1 MVQKSGQP
9 PFGCPFL
16 TLFAKQT
23 GGLKNFQPEINVQR
37 TVALDCVDITHRIHV
52 WYIYLHLP

>member
-23 GGLKNFQPEINVQR
+23 GGLKNFQRE
-37 TVALDCVDITHRIHV
+37 IHV
-52 WYIYLHLP
+52 TLR